1 MRLFKSLSACRSIVS
16 KPQTCTSGY
25 SAILPDALSGYSAPL
40 SAQIF
45 MGPSQ
50 RIMADGLTLCLRRGP
65 PAWDCP
71 SPATSRCCETRGWD
85 HCPVLRQRWDTR
97 VWDHLLIMELIHGQK
112 LGSPGVCWW
121 GIGLMVSSMAWLC
134 FLYPRGTVMQV
145 VASLPRHLKPY

>member
-85 HCPVLRQRWDTR
+85 HCPVLRQRWGTR
-97 VWDHLLIMELIHGQK
+97 VWDHLLIMELIHGRK
-112 LGSPGVCWW
+112 LGSPGVCRW
-121 GIGLMVSSMAWLC
+121 GIDGQQHGMVVSPVSPGQCDASC
-134 FLYPRGTVMQV
+134 G
-145 VASLPRHLKPY
+145 VAPQAY